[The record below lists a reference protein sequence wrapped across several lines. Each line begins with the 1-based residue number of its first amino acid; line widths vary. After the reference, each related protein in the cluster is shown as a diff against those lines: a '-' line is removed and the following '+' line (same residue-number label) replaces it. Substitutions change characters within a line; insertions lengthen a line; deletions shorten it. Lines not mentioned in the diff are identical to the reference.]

1 EQLWWGTY
9 PEAGLGTPTGT
20 GEGLWKQSPDD
31 ARLVLALDAPSWLVK
46 HPSLPLGDAVSEAD
60 ESAIHAID
68 VSDPEAPRIAATIPT
83 GGASACHA
91 LLAGGA
97 LTLYVAHYVSSEL
110 VVIRLGEDGL
120 FLDNSPAQSFAHAG
134 TGPQEARQDASHA
147 HFVAYAPGRHHL
159 LVCDLGTDELRRYAI
174 RPDGLLDDH
183 GIGATL
189 PPGTGPRHL
198 AVRGELIYVLGEL
211 STSVLTLRWDHGAG
225 EADLIAEIPATTVA
239 ARSADARDSS
249 GILHVEYAGR
259 EVLLV
264 GVRGA
269 DVIAV
274 HDLSPEGEARY
285 RGSFDAGYWPRHFA
299 VIGDRLHVGCERGH
313 EVRTYALADVL
324 ALAPEPEVGLVQEL
338 AYASAPLP
346 SPAFVMPA

>member
-1 EQLWWGTY
+1 MEVVMSEQLWWGTY

-31 ARLVLALDAPSWLVK
+31 ARLVLALDAPSWLVA
-46 HPSLPLGDAVSEAD
+46 HPSLPLVYAVSEAD

-134 TGPQEARQDASHA
+134 TGPYEARQDASHA

-198 AVRGELIYVLGEL
+198 AVRGELIYVLGEPVHL
-211 STSVLTLRWDHGAG
+211 GAHAAVGPRRRRGGPHRGDPRDHCGGAQRRRARLLRH
-225 EADLIAEIPATTVA
+225 PPRR
-239 ARSADARDSS
+239 AR
-249 GILHVEYAGR
+249 G
-259 EVLLV
+259 
-264 GVRGA
+264 
-269 DVIAV
+269 
-274 HDLSPEGEARY
+274 P
-285 RGSFDAGYWPRHFA
+285 
-299 VIGDRLHVGCERGH
+299 
-313 EVRTYALADVL
+313 
-324 ALAPEPEVGLVQEL
+324 
-338 AYASAPLP
+338 
-346 SPAFVMPA
+346 

>member
-1 EQLWWGTY
+1 M
-9 PEAGLGTPTGT
+9 
-20 GEGLWKQSPDD
+20 
-31 ARLVLALDAPSWLVK
+31 
-46 HPSLPLGDAVSEAD
+46 
-60 ESAIHAID
+60 
-68 VSDPEAPRIAATIPT
+68 
-83 GGASACHA
+83 
-91 LLAGGA
+91 
-97 LTLYVAHYVSSEL
+97 
-110 VVIRLGEDGL
+110 
-120 FLDNSPAQSFAHAG
+120 
-134 TGPQEARQDASHA
+134 
-147 HFVAYAPGRHHL
+147 
-159 LVCDLGTDELRRYAI
+159 
-174 RPDGLLDDH
+174 
-183 GIGATL
+183 
-189 PPGTGPRHL
+189 
-198 AVRGELIYVLGEL
+198 
-211 STSVLTLRWDHGAG
+211 
-225 EADLIAEIPATTVA
+225 AEIPATTVA

-249 GILHVEYAGR
+249 GILHVEHAGR